1 LKESQFKAFL
11 VKALRA
17 CDCFVQT
24 IETTTG
30 RGVPD
35 LVALRSSRT
44 YWIEVKVGYGNTVI
58 IRPEQY
64 AWMRRAKSQNV
75 DVYVAMLDKK
85 TDELKVFVPSE
96 AKALSKGWKLESLE
110 FVFPKRNLTKQ
121 ITQWIQ

>member
-1 LKESQFKAFL
+1 M
-11 VKALRA
+11 
-17 CDCFVQT
+17 
-24 IETTTG
+24 
-30 RGVPD
+30 
-35 LVALRSSRT
+35 
-44 YWIEVKVGYGNTVI
+44 GYGNTVI

-85 TDELKVFVPSE
+85 TDELKVFAPSE

-110 FVFPKRNLTKQ
+110 FVFPKRNLAKQ

>member
-1 LKESQFKAFL
+1 MKESQFKAFF
-11 VKALRA
+11 VKALRTNG
-17 CDCFVQT
+17 CFVQT

-35 LVALRSSRT
+35 LVALRSNRT
-44 YWIEVKVGYGNTVI
+44 YWIEIKVGYGNTVT

-64 AWMRRAKSQNV
+64 AWMRKAKGQNV

-85 TDELKVFVPSE
+85 TDELKVFASSE
-96 AKALSKGWKLESLE
+96 GAPRSKGWMLDSLIY
-110 FVFPKRNLTKQ
+110 VFPKKNLAKQ